1 MAGAQVR
8 IYVAEAGAIGLLEV
22 QSIAPSE
29 MIGRS
34 QGNISE
40 IVQTGTKLRTE
51 FGVQVVSV
59 ILSALRPCQVWL
71 TVVLVSLIGFV
82 G

>member
-1 MAGAQVR
+1 M
-8 IYVAEAGAIGLLEV
+8 